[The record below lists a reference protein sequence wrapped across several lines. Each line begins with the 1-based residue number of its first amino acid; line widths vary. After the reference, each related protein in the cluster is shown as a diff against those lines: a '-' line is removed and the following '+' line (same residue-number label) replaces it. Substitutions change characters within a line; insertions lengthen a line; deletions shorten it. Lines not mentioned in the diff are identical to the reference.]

1 MRTKNIAMILTLALT
16 AGLCQTAAPSQA
28 ATPKLSTKKLTM
40 KVGKTAA
47 LKVKKTSKTAKW
59 SIVSGKKNIRLTAK
73 KKTSVKVKAVKAGM
87 AKISCKIGKKKL
99 VCKVTVYGPIPPC
112 VIPTQSPTVT
122 ASDAPTQ
129 QPTQSP
135 AVTASVTPTATVAPT
150 STPTQTPIVT
160 PNYEIKTINTPGP
173 VADYDCLQ
181 VEPAEYKS
189 YFNGDEGVIGAPWC
203 KEIKFFGTDI
213 WRNEIEQI
221 IISDSNKVPK
231 EALGQFDLSEKQNGS
246 VMAWYTDKDND
257 GKYEMT
263 IGQNGGVVANV
274 NSSYLFSSIKNEEEN
289 EPFLVGIENL
299 DTSHVESM
307 RSMFYFS
314 KDGTK
319 EFDLGDQFDT
329 SNVKDISNMFIE
341 MGEGTLKKIRLGAKF
356 DVSKVEKQSGAFEY
370 AGKPYELYCYVKDDA
385 TRQWFIEHAE
395 DMCWYI
401 GFYTSWDYKP
411 GYNDYIVNEQSMGL
425 AGMPI
430 RTHEPTDNRIMAE
443 PAKYTELPSKDEN
456 GYPISYVT
464 DAKRYYFFGT
474 EIKRDDIEELTI
486 ETSCKVPEEVLG
498 QFDLSEKQNG
508 SVMAWYTDKDKDG
521 LYEMTI
527 GQEGGVVA
535 NPNCCYLFCDLSQIN
550 GMGNLYTS
558 GVTDMSYMFLD
569 YGANGK
575 NNALDLEDNF
585 DTSNVKR
592 MDGMFAHLGAYS
604 EYYSLRLGKAF
615 TFKGLEKVPLLIY
628 YNTPMD
634 LRGTVY
640 VSSNEVRDYITKT
653 IEGQSLVMYYEVVQE
668 VRMF

>member
-28 ATPKLSTKKLTM
+28 ATPKLSTKNLTM

-47 LKVKKTSKTAKW
+47 LKVKKTSKKAKW

-73 KKTSVKVKAVKAGM
+73 KKTSVKVKAVKAGK

-122 ASDAPTQ
+122 ASAAPTQ

-135 AVTASVTPTATVAPT
+135 AVTASATPTATVEPT
-150 STPTQTPIVT
+150 STPTQTPTLT
-160 PNYEIKTINTPGP
+160 PDYEMKTINTPGP
-173 VADYDCLQ
+173 VADYDCLK
-181 VEPAEYKS
+181 VEEGDYKS
-189 YFNGDEGVIGAPWC
+189 YFVPDAPGSITC
-203 KEIKFFGTDI
+203 LKIKFFGTDI
-213 WRNEIEQI
+213 WRTDIEQI

-231 EALGQFDLSEKQNGS
+231 EVLGQFDLSEKQNGS

-274 NSSYLFSSIKNEEEN
+274 NSSYLFSTIQNEEEN

-299 DTSHVESM
+299 DTSHVEDM
-307 RSMFYFS
+307 NSMFYYS
-314 KDGTK
+314 EDGTK
-319 EFDLGDQFDT
+319 EFDLGDEFDT
-329 SNVKDISNMFIE
+329 SQVKNITDMFWA
-341 MGEGTLKKIRLGAKF
+341 MGRNNLKKLRLGAKF
-356 DVSKVEKQSGAFEY
+356 DISKVEKQSCAFYYTGE
-370 AGKPYELYCYVKDDA
+370 PSELYCYVKDDT
-385 TRQWFIEHAE
+385 TRQWFLDHAE
-395 DMCWYI
+395 EMQWHM

-411 GYNDYIVNEQSMGL
+411 EYDEYIVNEQSMGL
-425 AGMPI
+425 AGVPI

-640 VSSNEVRDYITKT
+640 VSSDEVRDYITKT

>member
-1 MRTKNIAMILTLALT
+1 MRTKNIAMILTMALT

-28 ATPKLSTKKLTM
+28 ATPKLSAKKLTM

-47 LKVKKTSKTAKW
+47 LKVKKTSKKAKW

-73 KKTSVKVKAVKAGM
+73 KKTSVKVKAVKVGK

-99 VCKVTVYGPIPPC
+99 ICKVTVKGTVKPVESATP
-112 VIPTQSPTVT
+112 VVSATPTQKPSQSPVAT
-122 ASDAPTQ
+122 ASA
-129 QPTQSP
+129 
-135 AVTASVTPTATVAPT
+135 TPTSTVAPT
-150 STPTQTPIVT
+150 STPAQTPVST
-160 PNYEIKTINTPGP
+160 PDYEIKTINTPGP
-173 VADYDCLQ
+173 TADYDCLK
-181 VEPAEYKS
+181 VEVGEYKH
-189 YFNGDEGVIGAPWC
+189 YFCPSAPGTIPRLQ
-203 KEIKFFGTDI
+203 IKFFGTDI
-213 WRNEIEQI
+213 WRTDIEQI
-221 IISDSNKVPK
+221 IISDSNKVPS

-257 GKYEMT
+257 GKFEMT
-263 IGQNGGVVANV
+263 IGQDGGVVANA
-274 NSSYLFSSIKNEEEN
+274 NSSYLFSTIQNEEEK

-299 DTSHVESM
+299 DTSHVEDMSF
-307 RSMFYFS
+307 MFYFS
-314 KDGTK
+314 EDQTT
-319 EFDLGDQFDT
+319 EFDLGDNFDT
-329 SNVKDISNMFIE
+329 SHVKDISAMFYV
-341 MGEGTLKKIRLGAKF
+341 MGGSSLKKIRLGNEF
-356 DVSKVEKQSGAFEY
+356 DVSKVEKQSGTFEY
-370 AGKPYELYCYVKDDA
+370 TGAGGSLYCYVKDDT
-385 TRQWFIEHAE
+385 TRQWFLKHAE
-395 DMCWYI
+395 EMNWHI
-401 GFYTSWDYKP
+401 GVNTDWDYKP
-411 GYNDYIVNEQSMGL
+411 EYDEYIVNEQSMGL
-425 AGMPI
+425 AGVPI

-464 DAKRYYFFGT
+464 DTKRYYFFGT

>member
-1 MRTKNIAMILTLALT
+1 
-16 AGLCQTAAPSQA
+16 
-28 ATPKLSTKKLTM
+28 
-40 KVGKTAA
+40 
-47 LKVKKTSKTAKW
+47 
-59 SIVSGKKNIRLTAK
+59 
-73 KKTSVKVKAVKAGM
+73 
-87 AKISCKIGKKKL
+87 
-99 VCKVTVYGPIPPC
+99 
-112 VIPTQSPTVT
+112 
-122 ASDAPTQ
+122 
-129 QPTQSP
+129 
-135 AVTASVTPTATVAPT
+135 
-150 STPTQTPIVT
+150 
-160 PNYEIKTINTPGP
+160 
-173 VADYDCLQ
+173 
-181 VEPAEYKS
+181 
-189 YFNGDEGVIGAPWC
+189 
-203 KEIKFFGTDI
+203 
-213 WRNEIEQI
+213 
-221 IISDSNKVPK
+221 
-231 EALGQFDLSEKQNGS
+231 
-246 VMAWYTDKDND
+246 
-257 GKYEMT
+257 
-263 IGQNGGVVANV
+263 
-274 NSSYLFSSIKNEEEN
+274 
-289 EPFLVGIENL
+289 
-299 DTSHVESM
+299 
-307 RSMFYFS
+307 
-314 KDGTK
+314 
-319 EFDLGDQFDT
+319 
-329 SNVKDISNMFIE
+329 
-341 MGEGTLKKIRLGAKF
+341 
-356 DVSKVEKQSGAFEY
+356 
-370 AGKPYELYCYVKDDA
+370 
-385 TRQWFIEHAE
+385 
-395 DMCWYI
+395 
-401 GFYTSWDYKP
+401 
-411 GYNDYIVNEQSMGL
+411 
-425 AGMPI
+425 
-430 RTHEPTDNRIMAE
+430 MAE

-486 ETSCKVPEEVLG
+486 ENSCKVPEEVLG

-640 VSSNEVRDYITKT
+640 VSSDEVRDYITKT

-668 VRMF
+668 VVMF

>member
-1 MRTKNIAMILTLALT
+1 MRTKNIVMILSLALT

-28 ATPKLSTKKLTM
+28 ATPKLSAKKLTM
-40 KVGKTAA
+40 KVGKTAT
-47 LKVKKTSKTAKW
+47 LKVKKTSKKAKW
-59 SIVSGKKNIRLTAK
+59 SIASGKKNIRLTAK
-73 KKTSVKVKAVKAGM
+73 KKTSVRVKAVKAGK

-99 VCKVTVYGPIPPC
+99 FCKVTVYGPIPPC
-112 VIPTQSPTVT
+112 VVPTQSPIVTASAAPTQQPTQSPTVT
-122 ASDAPTQ
+122 ASAT
-129 QPTQSP
+129 S
-135 AVTASVTPTATVAPT
+135 TATVAPT
-150 STPTQTPIVT
+150 STPTQTPTST
-160 PNYEIKTINTPGP
+160 PDYEMKTINTPGP
-173 VADYDCLQ
+173 VADYDCLK
-181 VEPAEYKS
+181 VEEGDYKS
-189 YFNGDEGVIGAPWC
+189 YFVPDAPGSITC
-203 KEIKFFGTDI
+203 LKIKFFGTDI
-213 WRNEIEQI
+213 WRTDIEQI

-231 EALGQFDLSEKQNGS
+231 EVLGQFDLSEKQNGS

-274 NSSYLFSSIKNEEEN
+274 NSSYLFSTIQNEEEN

-299 DTSHVESM
+299 DTSHVEDM
-307 RSMFYFS
+307 NSMFYYS
-314 KDGTK
+314 EDGTK
-319 EFDLGDQFDT
+319 EFDLGDEFDT
-329 SNVKDISNMFIE
+329 SHVKDITDMFWA
-341 MGEGTLKKIRLGAKF
+341 MGRNNLKKLRLGAKF
-356 DVSKVEKQSGAFEY
+356 DVSKVEKQSCAFYYTGE
-370 AGKPYELYCYVKDDA
+370 PSELYCYVKDDT
-385 TRQWFIEHAE
+385 TRQWFLDHAE
-395 DMCWYI
+395 EMQWHM

-411 GYNDYIVNEQSMGL
+411 EYDEYIVNEQSMGL

-464 DAKRYYFFGT
+464 DTKRYYFYGT

-486 ETSCKVPEEVLG
+486 ETSCKVPEKALG

-640 VSSNEVRDYITKT
+640 VSSDEVRDYITKT

>member
-1 MRTKNIAMILTLALT
+1 MRTKNIAMILTLALM

-28 ATPKLSTKKLTM
+28 ATPKLSAKKLTI
-40 KVGKTAA
+40 KIGKTAA
-47 LKVKKTSKTAKW
+47 LKVKKTSKKAKW

-73 KKTSVKVKAVKAGM
+73 KKTSVKVKAVKVGK

-99 VCKVTVYGPIPPC
+99 ICKVTVKGTVKPVESATP
-112 VIPTQSPTVT
+112 VVSATPTQKPSQSPVAT
-122 ASDAPTQ
+122 ASA
-129 QPTQSP
+129 
-135 AVTASVTPTATVAPT
+135 TPTSTVAPT
-150 STPTQTPIVT
+150 STPAQTPVST
-160 PNYEIKTINTPGP
+160 PDYEIKTINTPGP
-173 VADYDCLQ
+173 TADYDCLK
-181 VEPAEYKS
+181 VEVGEYKH
-189 YFNGDEGVIGAPWC
+189 YFCPSAPGTIPRLQ
-203 KEIKFFGTDI
+203 IKFFGTDI
-213 WRNEIEQI
+213 WRTDIEQI
-221 IISDSNKVPK
+221 IISDSNKVPS

-257 GKYEMT
+257 GKFEMT
-263 IGQNGGVVANV
+263 IGQDGGVVANA
-274 NSSYLFSSIKNEEEN
+274 NSSYLFSTIQNEEEK

-299 DTSHVESM
+299 DTSHVEDMSF
-307 RSMFYFS
+307 MFYFS
-314 KDGTK
+314 EDQTT
-319 EFDLGDQFDT
+319 EFDLGDNFDT
-329 SNVKDISNMFIE
+329 SHVKDISAMFYV
-341 MGEGTLKKIRLGAKF
+341 MGGSSLKKIRLGNEF
-356 DVSKVEKQSGAFEY
+356 DVSKVEKQSGTFEY
-370 AGKPYELYCYVKDDA
+370 TGAGGSLYCYVKDDT
-385 TRQWFIEHAE
+385 TRQWFLKHAE
-395 DMCWYI
+395 EMNWHI
-401 GFYTSWDYKP
+401 GVNTDWDYKP
-411 GYNDYIVNEQSMGL
+411 EYDEYIVNEQSMGL
-425 AGMPI
+425 AGVPI

-486 ETSCKVPEEVLG
+486 ENSCKVPEEVLG

-535 NPNCCYLFCDLSQIN
+535 NPNSCYLFCDLSDIN

-575 NNALDLEDNF
+575 NSALDLEDNF

-640 VSSNEVRDYITKT
+640 VSSDEVRDYITKT

>member
-28 ATPKLSTKKLTM
+28 ATPKLSAKKLTI
-40 KVGKTAA
+40 KIGKTAA
-47 LKVKKTSKTAKW
+47 LKVKKTSKKAKW

-73 KKTSVKVKAVKAGM
+73 KKTSVKVKAVKVGK

-99 VCKVTVYGPIPPC
+99 ICKVTVKGTVKPVESATP
-112 VIPTQSPTVT
+112 VVSATPTQKPSQSPVAT
-122 ASDAPTQ
+122 ASA
-129 QPTQSP
+129 
-135 AVTASVTPTATVAPT
+135 TPTSTVAPT
-150 STPTQTPIVT
+150 STPAQIPVSTPD
-160 PNYEIKTINTPGP
+160 YEIKTINTPGP
-173 VADYDCLQ
+173 TADYDCLK
-181 VEPAEYKS
+181 VEVGEYKH
-189 YFNGDEGVIGAPWC
+189 YFCPSAPGTIPRLQ
-203 KEIKFFGTDI
+203 IKFFGTDI
-213 WRNEIEQI
+213 WRTDIEQI
-221 IISDSNKVPK
+221 IISDSNKVPS

-257 GKYEMT
+257 GKFEMT
-263 IGQNGGVVANV
+263 IGQDGGVVANA
-274 NSSYLFSSIKNEEEN
+274 NSSYLFSTIQNEEEK

-299 DTSHVESM
+299 DTSHVEDMSF
-307 RSMFYFS
+307 MFYFS
-314 KDGTK
+314 EDQTT
-319 EFDLGDQFDT
+319 EFDLGDNFDT
-329 SNVKDISNMFIE
+329 SHVKDISAMFYV
-341 MGEGTLKKIRLGAKF
+341 MGGSSLKKIRLGNEF
-356 DVSKVEKQSGAFEY
+356 DVSKVEKQSGTFEY
-370 AGKPYELYCYVKDDA
+370 TGAGGSLYCYVKDDT
-385 TRQWFIEHAE
+385 TRQWFLKHAE
-395 DMCWYI
+395 EMNWHI
-401 GFYTSWDYKP
+401 GVNTDWDYKP
-411 GYNDYIVNEQSMGL
+411 EYDEYIVNEQSMGL
-425 AGMPI
+425 AGVPI

-464 DAKRYYFFGT
+464 DTKRYYFFGT

-486 ETSCKVPEEVLG
+486 ETSCKVPEKALG

>member
-1 MRTKNIAMILTLALT
+1 MRTKNIVMILSLALT

-28 ATPKLSTKKLTM
+28 ATPKLSAKKLTM
-40 KVGKTAA
+40 KVGKTAT
-47 LKVKKTSKTAKW
+47 LKVKKTSKKAKW
-59 SIVSGKKNIRLTAK
+59 SIASGKKNIRLTAK
-73 KKTSVKVKAVKAGM
+73 KKTSVRVKAVKAGK

-99 VCKVTVYGPIPPC
+99 FCKVTVYGPIPPC
-112 VIPTQSPTVT
+112 VVSTQSPIVT
-122 ASDAPTQ
+122 ASAAPTQ
-129 QPTQSP
+129 QPTHSP
-135 AVTASVTPTATVAPT
+135 AVTASATVAPT

-181 VEPAEYKS
+181 VEPAGYKS
-189 YFNGDEGVIGAPWC
+189 YFNGEDVIIGAPWC

-307 RSMFYFS
+307 RAMFYFS

-341 MGEGTLKKIRLGAKF
+341 MGEGTLKKIRLGANF

-464 DAKRYYFFGT
+464 DAKRYYFCGT

-486 ETSCKVPEEVLG
+486 ETSCKVPEKALG

-592 MDGMFAHLGAYS
+592 MDGMFAHLGARS

-640 VSSNEVRDYITKT
+640 VSSDEVRDYITKT

>member
-28 ATPKLSTKKLTM
+28 ATPKLSAKKLTM

-47 LKVKKTSKTAKW
+47 LKVKKTSKKAKW

-73 KKTSVKVKAVKAGM
+73 KKTSVKVKAVKVGK

-99 VCKVTVYGPIPPC
+99 ICKVTVKGTVKPVESATP
-112 VIPTQSPTVT
+112 VVSATPTQKPSQSPVAT
-122 ASDAPTQ
+122 ASA
-129 QPTQSP
+129 
-135 AVTASVTPTATVAPT
+135 TPTSTVAPT
-150 STPTQTPIVT
+150 STPAQTPVST
-160 PNYEIKTINTPGP
+160 PDYEIKTINTPGP
-173 VADYDCLQ
+173 TADYDCLK
-181 VEPAEYKS
+181 VEVGEYKH
-189 YFNGDEGVIGAPWC
+189 YFCPSAPGTIPRLQ
-203 KEIKFFGTDI
+203 IKFFGTDI
-213 WRNEIEQI
+213 WRTDIEQI
-221 IISDSNKVPK
+221 IISDSNKVPS

-257 GKYEMT
+257 GKFEMT
-263 IGQNGGVVANV
+263 IGQDGGVVANA
-274 NSSYLFSSIKNEEEN
+274 NSSYLFSTIQNEEEK

-299 DTSHVESM
+299 DTSHVEDMSF
-307 RSMFYFS
+307 MFYFS
-314 KDGTK
+314 EDQTT
-319 EFDLGDQFDT
+319 EFDLGDNFDT
-329 SNVKDISNMFIE
+329 SHVKDISAMFYV
-341 MGEGTLKKIRLGAKF
+341 MGGSSLKKIRLGNEF
-356 DVSKVEKQSGAFEY
+356 DVSKVEKQSGTFEY
-370 AGKPYELYCYVKDDA
+370 TGAGGSLYCYVKDDT
-385 TRQWFIEHAE
+385 TRQWFLKHAE
-395 DMCWYI
+395 EMNWHI
-401 GFYTSWDYKP
+401 GVNTDWDYKP
-411 GYNDYIVNEQSMGL
+411 EYDEYIVNEQSMGL
-425 AGMPI
+425 AGVPI

-464 DAKRYYFFGT
+464 DTKRYYFFGT

>member
-1 MRTKNIAMILTLALT
+1 MKTKNIAMILTLALT
-16 AGLCQTAAPSQA
+16 AGLCQTATPSQA
-28 ATPKLSTKKLTM
+28 ATPKLSTKNLTM
-40 KVGKTAA
+40 KVGKTAV
-47 LKVKKTSKTAKW
+47 LKVKKTSKKAKW

-73 KKTSVKVKAVKAGM
+73 KKTSVKVKAVKAGK

-112 VIPTQSPTVT
+112 VVPTQSPIVTASAAPTQQPTQSPTVT
-122 ASDAPTQ
+122 ASA
-129 QPTQSP
+129 
-135 AVTASVTPTATVAPT
+135 TPTATVVPT
-150 STPTQTPIVT
+150 STPTQTPT
-160 PNYEIKTINTPGP
+160 LTLDYEMKTINTPGP
-173 VADYDCLQ
+173 VADYDCLK
-181 VEPAEYKS
+181 VEEGDYKS
-189 YFNGDEGVIGAPWC
+189 CFVPDAPGSITC
-203 KEIKFFGTDI
+203 LKIKFFGTDI
-213 WRNEIEQI
+213 WRTDIEQI

-274 NSSYLFSSIKNEEEN
+274 NSSYLFSTIQNEEEN

-299 DTSHVESM
+299 DTSHVEDM
-307 RSMFYFS
+307 NSMFYFS

-319 EFDLGDQFDT
+319 EFDLGDEFDT
-329 SNVKDISNMFIE
+329 SHVKDITAMFWA
-341 MGEGTLKKIRLGAKF
+341 MGRNNLKKLRLGAKF
-356 DVSKVEKQSGAFEY
+356 DVSKVEKQSYVFYYTGE
-370 AGKPYELYCYVKDDA
+370 PSELYCYVKDDT
-385 TRQWFIEHAE
+385 TRQWFLDHAE
-395 DMCWYI
+395 EMQWHM

-411 GYNDYIVNEQSMGL
+411 EYDDYIVNEQSMGL
-425 AGMPI
+425 AGVPI

-486 ETSCKVPEEVLG
+486 ETSCKVPEEALG

-535 NPNCCYLFCDLSQIN
+535 NPNSCYLFCDLSQIN
-550 GMGNLYTS
+550 GMENLYTS
-558 GVTDMSYMFLD
+558 GVEDMSYMFLD

-592 MDGMFAHLGAYS
+592 MDGMFAHLGARS

-615 TFKGLEKVPLLIY
+615 TFKGLKKVPLLIY
-628 YNTPMD
+628 YNTPTD

-640 VSSNEVRDYITKT
+640 VSSDEVRDYITKT
-653 IEGQSLVMYYEVVQE
+653 IEGRSLVMYYEVVQE
-668 VRMF
+668 VVMF

>member
-28 ATPKLSTKKLTM
+28 ATPKLSAKKLTM

-47 LKVKKTSKTAKW
+47 LKVKKTSKKAKW

-73 KKTSVKVKAVKAGM
+73 KKTSVKVKAVKVGK

-112 VIPTQSPTVT
+112 VVPTQSPIVT
-122 ASDAPTQ
+122 ASAAPTQ

-135 AVTASVTPTATVAPT
+135 AVTASATPTATVVPT
-150 STPTQTPIVT
+150 STPTQTPTST
-160 PNYEIKTINTPGP
+160 PDYEMKTINTPGP
-173 VADYDCLQ
+173 VADYDCLK
-181 VEPAEYKS
+181 VEEGDYKS
-189 YFNGDEGVIGAPWC
+189 YFVPDAPGSITC
-203 KEIKFFGTDI
+203 LKIKFFGTDI
-213 WRNEIEQI
+213 WRTDIEQI

-274 NSSYLFSSIKNEEEN
+274 NSSYLFSTIQNEEEN

-299 DTSHVESM
+299 DTSHVEDM
-307 RSMFYFS
+307 NSMFYYS
-314 KDGTK
+314 EDGTK
-319 EFDLGDQFDT
+319 EFDLGDEFDT
-329 SNVKDISNMFIE
+329 SHVKDITDMFWA
-341 MGEGTLKKIRLGAKF
+341 MGRNNLKKLRLGAKF
-356 DVSKVEKQSGAFEY
+356 DVSKVEKQSCAFYYTGE
-370 AGKPYELYCYVKDDA
+370 PSELYCYVKDDT
-385 TRQWFIEHAE
+385 TRQWFLDHAE
-395 DMCWYI
+395 EMQWHM

-411 GYNDYIVNEQSMGL
+411 EYDDYIVNEQSMGL
-425 AGMPI
+425 AGVPI

-464 DAKRYYFFGT
+464 DSKRYYFFGT

-535 NPNCCYLFCDLSQIN
+535 NPNSCYLFCDLSDIN

-569 YGANGK
+569 YNTENGTML
-575 NNALDLEDNF
+575 NLGNNF

-592 MDGMFAHLGAYS
+592 MDGMFAYFGAES
-604 EYYSLRLGKAF
+604 GRLDVRLGKAF
-615 TFKGLEKVPLLIY
+615 TFKSLEKVPLLMY
-628 YNTPMD
+628 YKTPVEYK
-634 LRGTVY
+634 GSVF
-640 VSSNEVRDYITKT
+640 VSFEEVADYIRNSKKGST
-653 IEGQSLVMYYEVVQE
+653 LAMYHTAVVE
-668 VRMF
+668 NYPDWN

>member
-28 ATPKLSTKKLTM
+28 ATPKLSAKKLTM

-47 LKVKKTSKTAKW
+47 LKVKKTSKKAKW

-73 KKTSVKVKAVKAGM
+73 KKTSVKVKAVKVGK

-99 VCKVTVYGPIPPC
+99 ICKVTVKGTVKPVESATP
-112 VIPTQSPTVT
+112 VVSATPTQKPSQSPVAT
-122 ASDAPTQ
+122 ASA
-129 QPTQSP
+129 
-135 AVTASVTPTATVAPT
+135 TPTSTVAPT
-150 STPTQTPIVT
+150 STPAQTPVST
-160 PNYEIKTINTPGP
+160 PDYEIKTINTPGP
-173 VADYDCLQ
+173 TADYDCLK
-181 VEPAEYKS
+181 VEVGEYKH
-189 YFNGDEGVIGAPWC
+189 YFCPSAPGTIPRLQ
-203 KEIKFFGTDI
+203 IKFFGTDI
-213 WRNEIEQI
+213 WRTDIEQI
-221 IISDSNKVPK
+221 IISDSNKVPS

-257 GKYEMT
+257 GKFEMT
-263 IGQNGGVVANV
+263 IGQDGGVVANA
-274 NSSYLFSSIKNEEEN
+274 NSSYLFSTIQNEEEK

-299 DTSHVESM
+299 DTSHVEDMSF
-307 RSMFYFS
+307 MFYFS
-314 KDGTK
+314 EDQTT
-319 EFDLGDQFDT
+319 EFDLGDNFDT
-329 SNVKDISNMFIE
+329 SHVKDISAMFYV
-341 MGEGTLKKIRLGAKF
+341 MGGSSLKKIRLGNEF
-356 DVSKVEKQSGAFEY
+356 DVSKVEKQSGTFEY
-370 AGKPYELYCYVKDDA
+370 TGAGGSLYCYVKDDT
-385 TRQWFIEHAE
+385 TRQWFLKHAE
-395 DMCWYI
+395 EMNWHI
-401 GFYTSWDYKP
+401 GVNTDWDYKP
-411 GYNDYIVNEQSMGL
+411 EYDEYIVNEQSMGL
-425 AGMPI
+425 AGVPI

-464 DAKRYYFFGT
+464 DTKRYYFFGT

-486 ETSCKVPEEVLG
+486 ETSCKVPEKALG

>member
-28 ATPKLSTKKLTM
+28 ATPKLSAKKLTM

-47 LKVKKTSKTAKW
+47 LKVKKTSKKAKW

-73 KKTSVKVKAVKAGM
+73 KKTSVKVKAVKVGK

-112 VIPTQSPTVT
+112 VVPTQSPIVT
-122 ASDAPTQ
+122 ASAAPTQ

-135 AVTASVTPTATVAPT
+135 AVTASATPTATVVPT
-150 STPTQTPIVT
+150 STPTQTPTST
-160 PNYEIKTINTPGP
+160 PDYEMKTINTPGP
-173 VADYDCLQ
+173 VADYDCLK
-181 VEPAEYKS
+181 VEEGDYKS
-189 YFNGDEGVIGAPWC
+189 YFVPDAPGSITC
-203 KEIKFFGTDI
+203 LKIKFFGTDI
-213 WRNEIEQI
+213 WRTDIEQI

-231 EALGQFDLSEKQNGS
+231 EVLGQFDLSEKQNGS

-274 NSSYLFSSIKNEEEN
+274 NSSYLFSTIQNEEEN

-299 DTSHVESM
+299 DTSHVEDM
-307 RSMFYFS
+307 NSMFYYS
-314 KDGTK
+314 EDGTK
-319 EFDLGDQFDT
+319 EFDLGDEFDT
-329 SNVKDISNMFIE
+329 SHVKDITDMFWA
-341 MGEGTLKKIRLGAKF
+341 MGRNNLKKLRLGAKF
-356 DVSKVEKQSGAFEY
+356 DVSKVEKQSCAFYYTGE
-370 AGKPYELYCYVKDDA
+370 PSELYCYVKDDT
-385 TRQWFIEHAE
+385 TRQWFLDHAE
-395 DMCWYI
+395 EMQWHM

-411 GYNDYIVNEQSMGL
+411 EYDDYIVNEQSMGL
-425 AGMPI
+425 AGVPI

-464 DAKRYYFFGT
+464 DSKRYYFFGT

-486 ETSCKVPEEVLG
+486 ETSCKVPEKALG

-640 VSSNEVRDYITKT
+640 VSSDEVRDYITKT